1 MTIKPV
7 FRAIC
12 CLALAATA
20 SALVQTSVPAG
31 GQPPPVLPQ
40 DANQYVRQVIQH
52 ELEADG
58 RDQSLWRYRFHRES
72 ERIIYDRDVIET
84 RDGQIART
92 LLISGQP
99 LTPKQRA
106 DDDARLQ
113 SLMRDA
119 DDRARHN
126 KRIKDDRD
134 RARRML
140 KALPDALDFKYD
152 GMEDGLVRLQFSP
165 KPHYDAPTRELQ
177 AYRSMT
183 GTLWIDHAGVHLA
196 RIDGKL
202 FEDVN
207 FGWGLLGKLKK
218 GGTFHVVQKEVV
230 PGHWEIVALDVD
242 MTGYAVIFK
251 SINVKQ
257 HQRQSDFHRMPD
269 DMTLSRAYELLQKDP
284 LPVTTAENAR

>member
-1 MTIKPV
+1 MKTKTA
-7 FRAIC
+7 FRAIF
-12 CLALAATA
+12 CLAVVATA
-20 SALVQTSVPAG
+20 SALGQ
-31 GQPPPVLPQ
+31 QPPPALPQ
-40 DANQYVRQVIQH
+40 DASQYVRQVIQH
-52 ELEADG
+52 ELDVDG
-58 RDQSLWRYRFHRES
+58 HDQSLWRYRFHRES
-72 ERIIYDRDVIET
+72 DRIIYDRDVVET
-84 RDGQIART
+84 REGQIART
-92 LLISGQP
+92 LLISNQP
-99 LTPKQRA
+99 LSPQQRA

-113 SLMRDA
+113 SLMHDA
-119 DDRARHN
+119 DDRAKHN

-140 KALPDALDFKYD
+140 QALPDAFDFKYD
-152 GMEDGLVRLQFSP
+152 GTEDGLVRLQFSP
-165 KPHYDAPTRELQ
+165 RPRYDAPTRELQ

-183 GTLWIDHAGVHLA
+183 GTLWIDSAGAHVA

-207 FGWGLLGKLKK
+207 FGWGLLGRLKK
-218 GGTFHVVQKEVV
+218 GGTFHVVQKEVA

-257 HQRQSDFHRMPD
+257 HQRQMDFHRMPD

-284 LPVTTAENAR
+284 LPATTAENKR